1 MTRKQIATGS
11 VLQGGFSIVEVLIA
25 AAIMAGGLLAVAS
38 MLPTA
43 ATNINYNAATVRATA
58 LAQQAIE
65 QRKNQPFATLVG
77 LNTSNIPPALPASEE
92 LSVSE
97 GVVGYQSDTFTR
109 RTWVGVSG
117 TAPRREAV
125 VTLMLQWTEPTG
137 TKTVRLDT
145 VIAE

>member
-11 VLQGGFSIVEVLIA
+11 VLQGGYSIVEVLIA
-25 AAIMAGGLLAVAS
+25 TAIMAGGLLAVAS
-38 MLPTA
+38 IFPTA
-43 ATNINYNAATVRATA
+43 ATNIDYNAATVRATA

-77 LNTSNIPPALPASEE
+77 LNTSNIPPTLPASEE

-97 GVVGYQSDTFTR
+97 NNDTFTR

-117 TAPRREAV
+117 TAPRPEAV

-137 TKTVRLDT
+137 TKTLRLDT